1 MESYFL
7 DSVLLLNQRG
17 SKGMNE
23 CSCEFRE
30 GGTVPLKGRRVIAGY
45 FTTHTNAYRHIYDQ
59 PYHDPTFLRP
69 LLIIYLN
76 FQIEAILKVG
86 QHPHS
91 LRLNVSTLLLSTSK
105 TTRC

>member
-23 CSCEFRE
+23 CSCEFRQ

-59 PYHDPTFLRP
+59 PYHDLTFLRP
-69 LLIIYLN
+69 LLIIYFN

-91 LRLNVSTLLLSTSK
+91 LRLNVSTLLPSTSK